1 MTNKQFLYREHKLTH
16 YAWTRLRECERHL
29 HAWAEDQCNCG
40 ESWIDEEHWLSLA
53 RGTAARFNLKIL
65 PPGRPAWLCVVR
77 LQRQGYGGLPL
88 SDPTGLQHP
97 SHCNLLTMIAPLSQ
111 DQKDLILY
119 CLEQQYYEFNEAEQ
133 RDYEFIITKLGL
145 KKSE

>member
-53 RGTAARFNLKIL
+53 RGTAARFNLKIYH
-65 PPGRPAWLCVVR
+65 
-77 LQRQGYGGLPL
+77 QGDPRGCALYVYSDKDMEG
-88 SDPTGLQHP
+88 SAIDPTGLQHP

-111 DQKDLILY
+111 DQK
-119 CLEQQYYEFNEAEQ
+119 
-133 RDYEFIITKLGL
+133 GL
-145 KKSE
+145 DPLLP